1 MPLGL
6 GGIRGAFRMRQRFPF
21 GRGCARSALL
31 PILLASTALTG
42 VPAYAQEVGA
52 ETVVITAQKREEDLQ
67 KAALSVQAL
76 TATKIEELHITDFK
90 DYAKYFP
97 SLSYTNG
104 GQGGTG
110 APGFYN
116 ISMRGVVS
124 GNDGNHSAS
133 LPTVGTYFDE
143 QPITTIGGTLDVHLY
158 DIARI
163 EALAGPQG
171 TLYGASSLSGTVR
184 IITNRPNPGEFE
196 AGYNLEGNV
205 VDHGGLGGIAEG
217 FVNIPLA
224 DNIAIRLVGWT
235 EHDAGYIDNVKGTRT
250 YPEDPLGLNGPPIPS
265 ITINNFSRAKNNYND
280 VNTYGGRAALRI
292 DLNENWTITPS
303 IIGQDTKANGSFG
316 FDPSV
321 GDLELTHFYPE
332 FAHDRWYQAALTVQG
347 KISNLDLVYSGG
359 YMGRWINSASDYTDY
374 SYWYDV
380 LYGYGAYIYDSDGTI
395 VDPSQYIKGEDY
407 FTKQSHEVRISSPKE
422 DRLRFLAGLFY
433 ERQFHYI
440 VQDYKVDAIGTYPG
454 NDPDTSIAIAG
465 WPSTL
470 WLTHQDRYDTD
481 YAAFGEI
488 SFDITDDLTLT
499 GGIRFFKAE
508 NSLKGFFGFN
518 QNYSSRTGINA
529 CTPVPTVDEL
539 LAVKKYHRPCINL
552 DKSVEEDGETH
563 RVNLAWQVT
572 DNQLLYATYSTGFRP
587 GGVNR
592 RSTVPAYSSDTL
604 TNYEIG
610 WKTSWNDDTLRFN
623 GAIFWEEWKKFQ
635 FSFLGLNSFTE
646 IHNAGDAR
654 VKGVEVEFTWLPT
667 EDLTIS
673 GSGAYN
679 DGKLVDDFCGL
690 VIDGKEITKCPDPT
704 AVPDP
709 IPPPQAPAGT
719 ELPISPKWK
728 GNITARQD
736 FMVWGMNAHFQAAAS
751 YESAR
756 WADLRIR
763 APNPVTGDIE
773 PVRSFLGRMPGYST
787 VDFSTGVE
795 DGNWTLEFYL
805 KNAFDERGQTYRYA
819 ECQTLV
825 CGNQPYI
832 VATRPRTLGIRF
844 GQRF

>member
-1 MPLGL
+1 MQQSSL
-6 GGIRGAFRMRQRFPF
+6 RAHQR
-21 GRGCARSALL
+21 ARFSLL
-31 PILLASTALTG
+31 PLLLASTAMTAA
-42 VPAYAQEVGA
+42 PALAQDALEQPGA
-52 ETVVITAQKREEDLQ
+52 ETVIVTAQKREENLQ
-67 KAALSVQAL
+67 KAAIAVQAL

-90 DYAKYFP
+90 DYAKYFS
-97 SLSYTNG
+97 SLSYTTG

-116 ISMRGVVS
+116 VSMRAVVS

-133 LPTVGTYFDE
+133 LPTVGTYLDE
-143 QPITTIGGTLDVHLY
+143 QPITTINGALDIHMY
-158 DIARI
+158 DIARV

-184 IITNRPNPGEFE
+184 IITNRPDPSEFE

-205 VDHGGLGGIAEG
+205 VDHGGLGGVAEG

-224 DNIAIRLVGWT
+224 DNVAVRLVGWA
-235 EHDAGYIDNVKGTRT
+235 EHDAGYIDNVRGTRT
-250 YPEDPLGLNGPPIPS
+250 YPTSG
-265 ITINNFSRAKNNYND
+265 ITIDNFNRADNDYND
-280 VNTYGGRAALRI
+280 ANIYGGRAALRI
-292 DLNENWTITPS
+292 DLNDSWTITPT
-303 IIGQDTKANGSFG
+303 IMGQETRTNGSFA
-316 FDPSV
+316 FDPQV
-321 GDLELTHFYPE
+321 RDLEVTHFYPE
-332 FAHDRWYQAALTVQG
+332 FTHDRWYQAALTIQG

-359 YMGRWINSASDYTDY
+359 YMGRWIDSASDYTDY

-380 LYGYGAYIYDSDGTI
+380 LYGYGAYIIDSDGNI

-407 FTKQSHEVRISSPKE
+407 FTKQSHELRISSPKE
-422 DRLRFLAGLFY
+422 DRLRFIAGLFY

-440 VQDYKVDAIGTYPG
+440 VQDYKVNAIGTYPG

-488 SFDITDDLTLT
+488 SFDIMDNLTVT

-529 CTPVPTVDEL
+529 CTPVPTVEEL

-563 RVNLAWQVT
+563 RVNLSWQIT
-572 DNQLLYATYSTGFRP
+572 DDHLVYATYSTGFRP

-592 RSTVPAYSSDTL
+592 RGTVPPYSSDTL

-623 GAIFWEEWKKFQ
+623 GAIYWEDWKKFQ

-646 IHNAGDAR
+646 IHNAGDAV
-654 VKGVEVEFTWLPT
+654 VKGVEIEFLWLPT
-667 EDLTIS
+667 ADLTIS
-673 GSGAYN
+673 GAGAYN
-679 DGKLVDDFCGL
+679 DAKTTDDFCGP
-690 VIDGKEITKCPDPT
+690 VVDGKIVTVCPGPLDP
-704 AVPDP
+704 D
-709 IPPPQAPAGT
+709 PPQAPAGT
-719 ELPISPKWK
+719 QLPTAPKWK
-728 GNITARQD
+728 GSITARHD
-736 FMVWGMNAHFQAAAS
+736 FRLWGMNAHFQASGA
-751 YESAR
+751 YESSK
-756 WADLRIR
+756 WADLRLK
-763 APNPVTGDIE
+763 APNPVTGEIQA
-773 PVRSFLGRMPGYST
+773 VRGFLGRMPGYGT

-795 DGNWTLEFYL
+795 EDNWTLEFYL
-805 KNAFDERGQTYRYA
+805 KNAFDERGQTYRFA

-832 VATRPRTLGIRF
+832 VVTRPRTFGIRF